1 MLRSCV
7 ICLLLASFV
16 QADIWIVSPA
26 GYYVLSIDATGTP
39 ILTEAVGITAI
50 HILGKPT
57 DPIPPKTPPQPPTD
71 DKWGL
76 VAASEKAAKVVVGDP
91 DRNQTALKIGATYVL
106 IGQQVQAGKIS
117 QDNLKTAL
125 TLGFGAASGSASKQW
140 TSWRNTTRQAY
151 NSKTFAN
158 AEEAGQG
165 IIDLGIGATRSSDA
179 AIGDGE
185 FLKFFIEVLLP
196 LIMKLIELFAPTG

>member
-1 MLRSCV
+1 MRTSAIWL
-7 ICLLLASFV
+7 ILAAV
-16 QADIWIVSPA
+16 AHADIWIVSPA
-26 GYYVLSIDATGTP
+26 GYYVLSVDASGVP

-57 DPIPPKTPPQPPTD
+57 DPIPPKPPQPPTE

-76 VAASEKAAKVVVGDP
+76 VAASEAAARAVVGDA

-117 QDNLKTAL
+117 QANLKTAL
-125 TLGFGAASGSASKQW
+125 TLGFGAAAGSASKQW
-140 TSWRNTTRQAY
+140 TSWRQTTQTAY
-151 NSKTFAN
+151 NAQTFGN
-158 AEEAGQG
+158 ARDAGQG
-165 IIDLGIGATRSSDA
+165 IIDIGLGATRSSDA

-185 FLKFFIEVLLP
+185 FLKFFVEVLLP
-196 LIMKLIELFAPTG
+196 LIMQLIQLFSPGTA